1 MNSGVGV
8 ASQDGRRI
16 ITTDSLYLDNAPHY
30 AHCNSENYMQKP
42 MSCDMH
48 ALGFNFT
55 SNMQHVNP
63 YQNRV
68 LCRVYKTLGKNHFT
82 LDKVKYRVY
91 WANILSAK
99 DYLPSTSFRKKNT
112 RQRKTLGKLRI
123 EKNQKTAKHFFKL

>member
-68 LCRVYKTLGKNHFT
+68 LCRVYKTLDKDHFT
-82 LDKVKYRVY
+82 LGKFFTEY
-91 WANILSAK
+91 
-99 DYLPSTSFRKKNT
+99 T
-112 RQRKTLGKLRI
+112 RQTFYRQKVICRVLLFGKKHSTNKSTRQIKNRKNP
-123 EKNQKTAKHFFKL
+123 KNSKTFF